1 MRARAVAL
9 GNRPST
15 STARA
20 AAPALAASV
29 SSSTSWLRGGLALG
43 TAVVGGSVSGGLH
56 AISGPDHLAAL
67 LPRCLGQRWW
77 RAARIGTVWG
87 IGHGISV
94 TAMVLALYALKG
106 RSTGAGMSAIGQFLS
121 RWTECAIGVSLIAI
135 GLLGLVE
142 ARQGFARASEPEGR
156 SLCAASND
164 AYEPERRGGSA
175 AAILLN
181 GMLCGLSWDGAPSF
195 APALAMASWGGALLF
210 VAAYNFSTIVV
221 MSACVS
227 LIGEGTRR
235 SADSTTSTRNLP
247 LRLSLISSLVAVG
260 VGLLWAL
267 KGVLAQR

>member
-1 MRARAVAL
+1 MVAGGANRHGLGHRARHLRHGDGAGALRPQRQEHGRRHERDRPIPVAL
-9 GNRPST
+9 
-15 STARA
+15 
-20 AAPALAASV
+20 
-29 SSSTSWLRGGLALG
+29 
-43 TAVVGGSVSGGLH
+43 
-56 AISGPDHLAAL
+56 D
-67 LPRCLGQRWW
+67 
-77 RAARIGTVWG
+77 
-87 IGHGISV
+87 
-94 TAMVLALYALKG
+94 
-106 RSTGAGMSAIGQFLS
+106 
-121 RWTECAIGVSLIAI
+121 GVRDRRLTIAI

-221 MSACVS
+221 MSALVS